1 MVDPI
6 RTARLGHRLLF
17 LGLVCLLIFVRI
29 LPLSAVP
36 PDIPG
41 PDLTLALTLV
51 WVLRRPDYVPEW
63 MIAGVFLL
71 EDLLFLR
78 PPGLWTVIVLLGT
91 EFLRRR
97 EAVTRDLPFLFEWVM
112 IAVVISAMT
121 FANRLVLLILMV
133 PQTSL
138 DLDLVRAVVT
148 ILAYPAV
155 VLFTRFALGLRRA
168 APGEVDELGHLR

>member
-6 RTARLGHRLLF
+6 RAARLGHRLLF
-17 LGLVCLLIFVRI
+17 LGLIGLLLFVRI
-29 LPLSAVP
+29 LPLSAMP
-36 PDIPG
+36 PEIPG
-41 PDLTLALTLV
+41 PDLALALTLV

-71 EDLLFLR
+71 EDLLFMR

-97 EAVTRDLPFLFEWVM
+97 EAMTRDLPFMLEWVM
-112 IAVVISAMT
+112 IAVVIAAMS
-121 FANRLVLLILMV
+121 FANRLVLMIFMV
-133 PQTSL
+133 PQTPL
-138 DLDLVRAVVT
+138 DLDLVRMVIT
-148 ILAYPAV
+148 ILACPLV
-155 VLFTRFALGLRRA
+155 VLFTRFALGLRRS

>member
-6 RTARLGHRLLF
+6 RAAQLGHRLLF
-17 LGLVCLLIFVRI
+17 LGLVGFLLFIRI

-36 PDIPG
+36 PEIPG

-51 WVLRRPDYVPEW
+51 WVLRRPDYVPVW

-71 EDLLFLR
+71 EDLLLMR
-78 PPGLWTVIVLLGT
+78 PPGLWTMIVLLGT

-97 EAVTRDLPFLFEWVM
+97 EAMTRDLPFLLEWVM
-112 IAVVISAMT
+112 IAIVIFAMT
-121 FANRLVLLILMV
+121 FANRLVLLVFMV
-133 PQTSL
+133 PQTPL
-138 DLDLVRAVVT
+138 EQELVRMVVT
-148 ILAYPAV
+148 ILACPLVA
-155 VLFTRFALGLRRA
+155 LFSRLALGMRRA